1 MKPILLDTHAAIW
14 GAAGT
19 LRARLAG
26 IIDAASERG
35 ELFLSPIS
43 AWEIG
48 TLVRKGRLRLGVD
61 LHEYL
66 RSLFGPGITTALLT
80 PAIAGAAAELAD
92 RLGGDPADRIIV
104 ATAQAY
110 GAQLVT
116 RDEAIHAYARSTRS
130 LRCIIC

>member
-19 LRARLAG
+19 LRTRLAALL
-26 IIDAASERG
+26 DAASERG

-48 TLVRKGRLRLGVD
+48 TLVRRGRLQLSVS
-61 LHEYL
+61 LHDYL
-66 RSLFGPGITTALLT
+66 RSLFGPGITTAALT

-92 RLGGDPADRIIV
+92 TLRGDPADRIIV

-110 GAQLVT
+110 GAQLMT
-116 RDEAIHAYARSTRS
+116 RDQAIHAYARSTRD
-130 LRCIIC
+130 LRCINC